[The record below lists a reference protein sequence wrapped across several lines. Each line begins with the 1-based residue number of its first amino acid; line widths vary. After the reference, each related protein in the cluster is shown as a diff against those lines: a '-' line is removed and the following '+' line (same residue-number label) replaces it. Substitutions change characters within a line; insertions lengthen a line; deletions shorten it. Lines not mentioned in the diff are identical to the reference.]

1 MASPLQVKGRSRH
14 GLSIFRIFAHFLPHP
29 SMTATM
35 FATTTSAPITCRC
48 RSRGRQSRGKRQK
61 IFLSS
66 GLAGLT
72 QAMAR

>member
-14 GLSIFRIFAHFLPHP
+14 GSSIFRIFAHFLPRP

-48 RSRGRQSRGKRQK
+48 RSRGKQSRDKRQ
-61 IFLSS
+61 IFLSN

-72 QAMAR
+72 QALAR